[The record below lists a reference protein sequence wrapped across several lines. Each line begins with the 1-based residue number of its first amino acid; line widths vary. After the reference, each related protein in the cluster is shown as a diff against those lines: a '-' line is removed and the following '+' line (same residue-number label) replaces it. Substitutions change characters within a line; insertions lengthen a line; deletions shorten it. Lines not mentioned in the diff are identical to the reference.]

1 MHRFFIAAASAAFMA
16 VAVCAPTTF
25 VSTAI
30 AQTAGR
36 TDIPKLGS
44 LTITAPW
51 TRATPRGAQVA
62 GGYVRITNT
71 GTQADRLTG
80 GAFDLSA
87 RVEVHEMAMD
97 GSIMRMRQLSGGL
110 EIKPGETVELK
121 PGGLHLMFMD
131 LKSPVA
137 TGKPVKG
144 RLTFEKAGSI
154 DVDFVVAPIG
164 AASPAASG
172 GHGAGHGH

>member
-1 MHRFFIAAASAAFMA
+1 MHKFILAAASATFMSAA
-16 VAVCAPTTF
+16 VFAPTQF
-25 VSTAI
+25 MSTAV
-30 AQTAGR
+30 AQTAPEQ
-36 TDIPKLGS
+36 TYKLGP

-80 GAFDLSA
+80 GTFDLSA
-87 RVEVHEMAMD
+87 KVEVHEMAMD

-154 DVDFVVAPIG
+154 DVEFAVAPIG
-164 AASPAASG
+164 AASPGASA